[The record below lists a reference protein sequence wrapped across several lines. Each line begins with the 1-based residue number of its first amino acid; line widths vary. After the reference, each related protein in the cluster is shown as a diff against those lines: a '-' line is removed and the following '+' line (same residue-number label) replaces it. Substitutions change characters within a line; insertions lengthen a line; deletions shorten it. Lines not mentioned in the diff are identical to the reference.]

1 MDSLVAHL
9 REHSRFILVS
19 HVRPDGDAVGS
30 LLGLSY
36 GLHQLGKEVTPVLV
50 DGVPKAFTFLT
61 DRILPVQEVLPK
73 PDTESICVL
82 LDAADASR
90 CGDRETLREYANRQR
105 LMVID
110 HHPLGD
116 LEPKA
121 LAYFHNLEASSTSE
135 MVYHILV
142 QLGCRITPQIA
153 TCLYC
158 GMYTDTSGFRH
169 SNTTTT
175 TLEVAAE
182 LLKRGAN
189 LRKIVAEIG
198 QQKSISRLR
207 LTGIAMRRVMV
218 SKRWNTAYSVVQHA
232 DILENEATPDDVT
245 GIVNQVSVLPGV
257 SSFMMLTEE
266 KPGVIKG
273 SLRVPDGTKHKISVR
288 PLAKLLGG
296 GGHSSAAGFEI
307 TGSLNHTDGAHGGS
321 WRVD

>member
-9 REHSRFILVS
+9 REYNRFILIS
-19 HVRPDGDAVGS
+19 HVRPDGDAIGS
-30 LLGLSY
+30 LLGLAY
-36 GLHQLGKEVTPVLV
+36 GLHQLGKEVVPVLL
-50 DGVPKAFTFLT
+50 DGVPKAFSFLE
-61 DRILPVQEVLPK
+61 DRVLPVTNTLPK
-73 PDTESICVL
+73 PDTETICIL

-90 CGDRETLREYANRQR
+90 CGDRETLRDYANRQR
-105 LMVID
+105 VMVID

-121 LAYFHNLEASSTSE
+121 LAYFHSLQASSTAE
-135 MVYHILV
+135 MVYHILTE
-142 QLGCRITPQIA
+142 LSCRITPQIA

-198 QQKSISRLR
+198 QQKSIARLR
-207 LTGIAMRRVMV
+207 LIGIAMRRVMV
-218 SKRWNTAYSVVQHA
+218 SRRWNSAYTVVAHS
-232 DILENEATPDDVT
+232 DIAENGASPEDVT
-245 GIVNQVSVLPGV
+245 GIVNQVSVLPGI

-273 SLRVPDGTKHKISVR
+273 SLRVPDGTKQKISLR

-307 TGSLNHTDGAHGGS
+307 TGSLNHTDGAHGGN
-321 WRVD
+321 WRID